1 MNPYLKTIAALL
13 GALGTWGI
21 TASADGHYSHPELW
35 GSLLALATAFGVY
48 VTPYHRPTSETRT
61 YQGPTTGNPLRSEFR
76 PTDMSE
82 QGYGEVNLII
92 GVLSIALLVLAVVC
106 LQ

>member
-48 VTPYHRPTSETRT
+48 VTPYHRPASQSSR
-61 YQGPTTGNPLRSEFR
+61 L
-76 PTDMSE
+76 DISE
-82 QGYGEVNLII
+82 QGYLNLLAAIVLGALALI
-92 GVLSIALLVLAVVC
+92 GLLYL
-106 LQ
+106 LR

>member
-1 MNPYLKTIAALL
+1 MNPYLKTVAALL

-48 VTPYHRPTSETRT
+48 VTPYHRPADTRAVDEG
-61 YQGPTTGNPLRSEFR
+61 QVDPGRPGRSSR
-76 PTDMSE
+76 LDMSE
-82 QGYGEVNLII
+82 QGYLNLLAAVILGALALI
-92 GVLSIALLVLAVVC
+92 GLLYL
-106 LQ
+106 LR

>member
-48 VTPYHRPTSETRT
+48 VTPYHRPADQSSR
-61 YQGPTTGNPLRSEFR
+61 L
-76 PTDMSE
+76 DMSE
-82 QGYGEVNLII
+82 QGYLNLLAAAVLGALALI
-92 GVLSIALLVLAVVC
+92 GLLYL
-106 LQ
+106 LR

>member
-1 MNPYLKTIAALL
+1 MNPYLKTVAALL

-48 VTPYHRPTSETRT
+48 VTPYHRPADQPSR
-61 YQGPTTGNPLRSEFR
+61 L
-76 PTDMSE
+76 DMSE
-82 QGYGEVNLII
+82 QGYLNLLAAVILGALALI
-92 GVLSIALLVLAVVC
+92 GLLYL
-106 LQ
+106 LR

>member
-1 MNPYLKTIAALL
+1 MNPYLKTVAALL

-48 VTPYHRPTSETRT
+48 VTPYHRPADQPSRLDATRLT
-61 YQGPTTGNPLRSEFR
+61 NHPSIDR
-76 PTDMSE
+76 MSE
-82 QGYGEVNLII
+82 QGYLNL
-92 GVLSIALLVLAVVC
+92 LAVVI
-106 LQ
+106 LGALALIGLLYLLR